1 MPPSSQ
7 DQLTHRFDKVWDRTA
22 ALGLDGVLIT
32 HLPNIFFLTGLRASA
47 AAAVVNST
55 EIVLIT
61 DFRYITAARA
71 LVASEVA
78 PSNLSVL
85 QVQDSYDE
93 TIRDT
98 VSKRGVSR
106 VGVEVDHLS
115 LKRWTWLTDS
125 LGEPVDLV
133 ATDGIVEEVRAV
145 KDAGEIACLQ
155 TAGRL
160 IARVVA
166 PVLDL
171 VCAGRTEREIAA
183 GIARTLLSAGF
194 EDRAFET
201 IVASGPHS
209 ALPHARPDHRRL
221 TRGDLVVLDFGGVY
235 DGYCVDLTRTV
246 CVGERSEDAHRLHA
260 AVLAAQAA
268 AMAAVRPGTLASD
281 IDKAAREVLAR
292 YDLAAAFGHS
302 TGHGL
307 GIEVHEAPRI
317 ARARQADPAGPAV
330 PLQEGMVFTVE
341 PGVYVPGIGGVRIE
355 DDVLVT
361 RSGCEVLTEAP
372 RDLAVR

>member
-1 MPPSSQ
+1 MSPSRQ
-7 DQLTHRFDKVWDRTA
+7 GQLAQRFNKVRDRIA
-22 ALGLDGVLIT
+22 DLGLDGLLVT

-47 AAAVVNST
+47 AAALVAST
-55 EIVLIT
+55 GVTLIT
-61 DFRYITAARA
+61 DFRYITVARA

-78 PSNLSVL
+78 PSNLRVL
-85 QVQDSYDE
+85 QIDESYDE

-98 VSKRGVSR
+98 LARNGVHR
-106 VGVEVDHLS
+106 VGVESDHLS
-115 LKRWTWLTDS
+115 LRRWKWLADS
-125 LGEPVDLV
+125 LGDAVTLV
-133 ATDGIVEEVRAV
+133 PTEGVVEGVRIV
-145 KDAGEIACLQ
+145 KDAGEVACLR

-160 IARVVA
+160 IAQAVA

-171 VCAGRTEREIAA
+171 VRAGRTEREIAA
-183 GIARTLLSAGF
+183 DIDRTLLSVGF

-221 TRGDLVVLDFGGVY
+221 TAGDLVVLDFGGVY

-246 CVGERSEDAHRLHA
+246 CVGERRESAQRLHVAVLEAHGA
-260 AVLAAQAA
+260 AV
-268 AMAAVRPGTLASD
+268 AAVRPGTPASD
-281 IDKAAREVLAR
+281 IDSAARAVLAR
-292 YDLAAAFGHS
+292 HDLAAAFGHS

-317 ARARQADPAGPAV
+317 ARAREADPGDPTV

-341 PGVYVPGIGGVRIE
+341 PGVYVPGVGGVRIE

-361 RSGCEVLTEAP
+361 RSGCEVLTEVS
-372 RDLAVR
+372 RELAVR

>member
-1 MPPSSQ
+1 MQPPSK
-7 DQLTHRFDKVWDRTA
+7 DQLAHRSEKVWDSVA
-22 ALGLDGVLIT
+22 GLGLDGLLVT

-47 AAAVVNST
+47 AAALVSST
-55 EIVLIT
+55 GITLIT
-61 DFRYITAARA
+61 DFRYITVARA

-78 PSNLSVL
+78 PSNLRVV
-85 QVQDSYDE
+85 QVDHSYDE

-98 VSKRGVSR
+98 LGRNGLTR
-106 VGVEVDHLS
+106 VGVESDDLS
-115 LKRWTWLTDS
+115 LKRWTWLTDR
-125 LGEPVDLV
+125 LGDAVALV
-133 ATDGIVEEVRAV
+133 PTDGVVEAVRMV
-145 KDAGEIACLQ
+145 KDAGEIACLR

-160 IARVVA
+160 IAHAVTPVV
-166 PVLDL
+166 DL
-171 VCAGRTEREIAA
+171 VRAGRTEREIA
-183 GIARTLLSAGF
+183 GDIDRTLLSAGF

-209 ALPHARPDHRRL
+209 ALPHARPDDRRL
-221 TRGDLVVLDFGGVY
+221 TVGDLVVLDFGGVY

-246 CVGERSEDAHRLHA
+246 CVGERREHARRLHGAVLEAHAA
-260 AVLAAQAA
+260 AV
-268 AMAAVRPGTLASD
+268 AAVEPGTPASD
-281 IDKAAREVLAR
+281 IDKAARDMLAR

-317 ARARQADPAGPAV
+317 ARAREADPAGPAV

-341 PGVYVPGIGGVRIE
+341 PGVYVPGVGGVRIE

-361 RSGCEVLTEAP
+361 RSGCEVLTEAS
-372 RDLAVR
+372 RELVIR